1 MKRLLLLV
9 LLCTVA
15 MFGYAETKEHR
26 QENPHEV
33 RLGIA
38 DSYFEACLERPN
50 VRYCQ
55 PPMYG
60 EGPINHTGHIFA
72 EYQYRVNG
80 WFSVGVNVD
89 CLYSW
94 YYLYP
99 SKYYLELGGVDF
111 GRGLYSNLRFSVIP
125 TLRFTY
131 FHNVSYVFYCNK

>member
-9 LLCTVA
+9 LLCAVA

-38 DSYFEACLERPN
+38 DSYFEACFERPN
-50 VRYCQ
+50 DRYGEA
-55 PPMYG
+55 PMYG
-60 EGPINHTGHIFA
+60 EGPLNHTGHIFA
-72 EYQYRVNG
+72 EYQYRLNG
-80 WFSVGVNVD
+80 WFSAGVNID

-99 SKYYLELGGVDF
+99 SKCYLDLGGVDF
-111 GRGLYSNLRFSVIP
+111 GRGLYSNFRF
-125 TLRFTY
+125 
-131 FHNVSYVFYCNK
+131 